1 VIDIDVAVQREG
13 VTSLWI
19 DIFINRSPVLYI
31 INKATRF

>member
-19 DIFINRSPVLYI
+19 DIFIVTPSLVIDIY
-31 INKATRF
+31 